1 MKTRKFS
8 TSASIITILLLVTG
22 LMSGADATEKADPQD
37 TVLSFNSLLTDG
49 DANAA
54 VAKLAAGG
62 AQFVLRSLHEGVN
75 PETLTADIVKHW
87 STIAPVVIA
96 STSTYSRQVEIIDAE
111 VHGDVATVW
120 TQTSTEAVALNSD
133 QKKTNSF
140 TEVYLLIATADG
152 WKIAAIADNRQT
164 TKL

>member
-1 MKTRKFS
+1 MKTINLLTFIRVI
-8 TSASIITILLLVTG
+8 AILILATG
-22 LMSGADATEKADPQD
+22 LISGVDAAEKSDPKD
-37 TVLSFNSLLTDG
+37 TVLSFNSLLTAG
-49 DANAA
+49 DADAA
-54 VAKLAAGG
+54 ITNLAAGG

-75 PETLTADIVKHW
+75 PETLTTDIVKHW

-96 STSTYSRQVEIIDAE
+96 STSTYTRQVEILDAE